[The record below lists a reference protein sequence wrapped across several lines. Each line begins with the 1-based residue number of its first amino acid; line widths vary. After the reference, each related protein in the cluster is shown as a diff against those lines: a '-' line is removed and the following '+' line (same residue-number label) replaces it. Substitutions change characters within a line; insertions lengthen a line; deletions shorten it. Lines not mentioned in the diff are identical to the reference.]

1 MGMNKITIYNEGRL
15 IAMRRSRKMTLQ
27 ELISE
32 NKRQLLNDREA
43 LEKIEKKLE
52 ERMLKKAE

>member
-1 MGMNKITIYNEGRL
+1 
-15 IAMRRSRKMTLQ
+15 MRRSRKMTLQ

-32 NKRQLLNDREA
+32 NKRQLLSDREA

>member
-1 MGMNKITIYNEGRL
+1 
-15 IAMRRSRKMTLQ
+15 MRKTRKVTFR
-27 ELISE
+27 ELIME

-43 LEKIEKKLE
+43 MEKIEKKLE

>member
-1 MGMNKITIYNEGRL
+1 MK
-15 IAMRRSRKMTLQ
+15 RSRKMTLQ

>member
-1 MGMNKITIYNEGRL
+1 
-15 IAMRRSRKMTLQ
+15 MRRTRKMTFQ
-27 ELISE
+27 ELMLE

-43 LEKIEKKLE
+43 MEKIEKKLE

>member
-1 MGMNKITIYNEGRL
+1 MMRRTRKITF
-15 IAMRRSRKMTLQ
+15 Q
-27 ELISE
+27 ELIME

-43 LEKIEKKLE
+43 MEKIEKKLE

>member
-1 MGMNKITIYNEGRL
+1 
-15 IAMRRSRKMTLQ
+15 MRRTRKMTFQ
-27 ELISE
+27 ELIME

-43 LEKIEKKLE
+43 MEKIEKKLE

>member
-1 MGMNKITIYNEGRL
+1 
-15 IAMRRSRKMTLQ
+15 MTLQ

>member
-1 MGMNKITIYNEGRL
+1 LGINEIKIIIERRVKK
-15 IAMRRSRKMTLQ
+15 MRRPRKMTFR
-27 ELISE
+27 ELIME

-43 LEKIEKKLE
+43 MEKIEKKLE

>member
-1 MGMNKITIYNEGRL
+1 
-15 IAMRRSRKMTLQ
+15 MRRTRKVTFQ
-27 ELISE
+27 ELIME

-43 LEKIEKKLE
+43 MEKIEKKLE

>member
-1 MGMNKITIYNEGRL
+1 MMRRTRKITF
-15 IAMRRSRKMTLQ
+15 Q
-27 ELISE
+27 ELIME

-43 LEKIEKKLE
+43 MEKIERKLE

>member
-1 MGMNKITIYNEGRL
+1 
-15 IAMRRSRKMTLQ
+15 MRKTRKMTFQ
-27 ELISE
+27 ELIME

-43 LEKIEKKLE
+43 MEKIEKKLE

>member
-1 MGMNKITIYNEGRL
+1 
-15 IAMRRSRKMTLQ
+15 MRRSRKMTLQ

-32 NKRQLLNDREA
+32 NKRQLLSDREA
-43 LEKIEKKLE
+43 LEKKLE

>member
-1 MGMNKITIYNEGRL
+1 
-15 IAMRRSRKMTLQ
+15 MRRTRKMTFQ
-27 ELISE
+27 ELLME

-43 LEKIEKKLE
+43 MEKIEKKLE

>member
-1 MGMNKITIYNEGRL
+1 
-15 IAMRRSRKMTLQ
+15 MRRFRKMTLQ
-27 ELISE
+27 ERISE

>member
-1 MGMNKITIYNEGRL
+1 
-15 IAMRRSRKMTLQ
+15 MRRTRKMTFQ
-27 ELISE
+27 ELMME

-43 LEKIEKKLE
+43 MEKIEKKLE

>member
-1 MGMNKITIYNEGRL
+1 MRRTRKITF
-15 IAMRRSRKMTLQ
+15 Q
-27 ELISE
+27 ELIME

-43 LEKIEKKLE
+43 MEKIEKKLE

>member
-1 MGMNKITIYNEGRL
+1 
-15 IAMRRSRKMTLQ
+15 MRRSRKMTLQ

>member
-1 MGMNKITIYNEGRL
+1 
-15 IAMRRSRKMTLQ
+15 MRRFRKMTLQ